1 MFEDIYE
8 VTHNDYRGFVRQ
20 LNSSRVSKVPIKNAD
35 DITIGEEFHSNK
47 NDILLCAAVQED
59 EEQPVKYYIINMP
72 DNDERIAA
80 KPVRH
85 VILREKEEAKLFLD
99 FISSQLKRDDNN
111 DKTI

>member
-20 LNSSRVSKVPIKNAD
+20 LNSLRVNKVPIKNAD
-35 DITIGEEFHSNK
+35 NITIGEEFHSNK
-47 NDILLCAAVQED
+47 NDILLCAMVQED
-59 EEQPVKYYIINMP
+59 EEQPIKYYIINMP
-72 DNDERIAA
+72 DDDERVAA

-85 VILREKEEAKLFLD
+85 VILREPEEVKLFLD
-99 FISSQLKRDDNN
+99 FISSQLKRDDKD